1 MLRPGHP
8 PDWMCS
14 DEGITWGLEGAGT
27 IALTMTSDISHS
39 SKEQKEKAKLRQAA
53 PVRTTLGTMQRS
65 TRGHAEAPPGR
76 VSAHRTTRVRN

>member
-53 PVRTTLGTMQRS
+53 PSAYNPGYDAEKHTGAR
-65 TRGHAEAPPGR
+65 RGPSGAGVCTQDHASP
-76 VSAHRTTRVRN
+76 